1 MSLARLSACHH
12 RTVCDSLVSAA
23 TKHEPVKALSKLRVP
38 RLHDLNHFGQR
49 VKTEIVE
56 IAKAAIPSSNQA
68 SGEFDCLLRRQACR
82 ATSPSL
88 ATLEG
93 AAAPGALGEP
103 LKNETPPGALGEPL
117 KKTRPLPRRPV
128 GRTIEKRNPPRSV
141 GQTIEKRNP
150 SRPVGRTI
158 DGPVGRTIEKRNPSR
173 PVGQTSTKPNPPGP
187 VWADH

>member
-1 MSLARLSACHH
+1 M
-12 RTVCDSLVSAA
+12 SAA

-93 AAAPGALGEP
+93 AAAAAAPQVLPDCIAASTARKAELMSP
-103 LKNETPPGALGEPL
+103 TWFSS
-117 KKTRPLPRRPV
+117 PLPDLLQRAPS
-128 GRTIEKRNPPRSV
+128 IDPPR
-141 GQTIEKRNP
+141 
-150 SRPVGRTI
+150 
-158 DGPVGRTIEKRNPSR
+158 
-173 PVGQTSTKPNPPGP
+173 
-187 VWADH
+187 